1 MNKHQWVQESSA
13 AITVCDAQG
22 IILEMNDQA
31 AKVFQKHGGRKLVGS
46 NVLDC
51 HPETAR
57 IKIRQLMERQQTNI
71 YTVENNGITRL
82 IYQSPWYAGG
92 KYSGFMEISF
102 ELPASMP
109 HFIRDNSKQ
118 QLL

>member
-1 MNKHQWVQESSA
+1 MDKHQWVQESSA

-31 AKVFQKHGGRKLVGS
+31 AKVFQKRGGKKLVGS
-46 NVLDC
+46 NLLDC
-51 HPETAR
+51 HPEPAR
-57 IKIRQLMERQQTNI
+57 TKLKQLMEQQQTNI
-71 YTVENNGITRL
+71 YTVEKNGVTRL

-102 ELPASMP
+102 IVPSPMP
-109 HFIRDNSKQ
+109 HIVRDK
-118 QLL
+118 